1 MFFTAPLSHLAY
13 YFLRRLI
20 RNIPMRSH
28 AQRVKP
34 DPASRPAYRTIQGW
48 ALGVLLESHAI
59 RECDAHGHMKDR
71 TDPHAL
77 AHARETARQDPPPG
91 TSPDQAVAAI
101 DEVMASIGDN
111 CPDC

>member
-1 MFFTAPLSHLAY
+1 
-13 YFLRRLI
+13 
-20 RNIPMRSH
+20 MRGH
-28 AQRVKP
+28 AQRVKRI
-34 DPASRPAYRTIQGW
+34 PASRPAYRTIQGW
-48 ALGVLLESHAI
+48 ALGVLLEAHAI

-77 AHARETARQDPPPG
+77 EHARETARQDPPPG

-101 DEVMASIGDN
+101 DDVMASIGDS

>member
-1 MFFTAPLSHLAY
+1 
-13 YFLRRLI
+13 
-20 RNIPMRSH
+20 
-28 AQRVKP
+28 
-34 DPASRPAYRTIQGW
+34 
-48 ALGVLLESHAI
+48 
-59 RECDAHGHMKDR
+59 MKDR

-101 DEVMASIGDN
+101 DDVMASIGDN

>member
-1 MFFTAPLSHLAY
+1 M
-13 YFLRRLI
+13 RRRFPSSGI
-20 RNIPMRSH
+20 TSATVDSEDSMRSRAH
-28 AQRVKP
+28 NIKRF
-34 DPASRPAYRTIQGW
+34 PASSPAYRTVEGW
-48 ALGVLLESHAI
+48 ALSVLLEAHAI

-77 AHARETARQDPPPG
+77 EHARETAREDPPPG

-101 DEVMASIGDN
+101 DDVMVSIGDS